1 MILPLNGFQYAGP
14 VRIIFAVLIS
24 IFASAA
30 KSQPLPEFKA
40 HFDIWVMGFNI
51 GEAEH
56 KLSCQQ
62 QDCELTSIAEPPGWV
77 KRFINES
84 AVEKIK
90 IQQSPTEYKWLAYK
104 KFLTRRKSGDT
115 INKTETLVRDLE
127 NNQIQYLEEQRA
139 WPNPKQVYDVISITY
154 GIQFLVVNGKPLTDL
169 YLQDTKGQQK
179 LKFSTL
185 AKSEKIS
192 LAFKGRAQTKRYDFH
207 NDKIDAKLWL
217 MPSLNHFPVRIIVF
231 NKETDRKIELELNQ
245 KPKKP

>member
-77 KRFINES
+77 KR
-84 AVEKIK
+84 
-90 IQQSPTEYKWLAYK
+90 L
-104 KFLTRRKSGDT
+104 LM
-115 INKTETLVRDLE
+115 
-127 NNQIQYLEEQRA
+127 
-139 WPNPKQVYDVISITY
+139 NPLLKRS
-154 GIQFLVVNGKPLTDL
+154 
-169 YLQDTKGQQK
+169 
-179 LKFSTL
+179 KFS
-185 AKSEKIS
+185 
-192 LAFKGRAQTKRYDFH
+192 
-207 NDKIDAKLWL
+207 
-217 MPSLNHFPVRIIVF
+217 NHQP
-231 NKETDRKIELELNQ
+231 NSSG
-245 KPKKP
+245 